1 MGRFF
6 RWLKALFHRQMDTLE
21 DPDLML
27 DEARREMQEGLASN
41 REKAVQAITQKNRLQ
56 SMVDEATKKSILL
69 EQQAGVALKQGNREA
84 ALVIM
89 REKTANEQTLESLK
103 TTLAQA
109 AQTVESVKLAIKHQE
124 EEVRA
129 KTAEAL
135 AMKAQWKQAQIQKSI
150 SIALEGL
157 STENQFESFGRA
169 SERIKEAQSESAA
182 RQELASESVQGKI
195 MQVQSTAMDY
205 TAEEELRKLEEKL
218 GMSSPGTTEMS
229 TEEKVISADEQLQ
242 QLEQKLNQGQSE
254 G

>member
-6 RWLKALFHRQMDTLE
+6 RWLKALFHRQMDNLE

-56 SMVDEATKKSILL
+56 AMIEEATKKSSLL
-69 EQQAGVALKQGNREA
+69 EQQAAMALKQGNRET
-84 ALVIM
+84 ALAIM

-103 TTLAQA
+103 TTLEQA
-109 AQTVESVKLAIKHQE
+109 VQSVESVKLAIKHQE

-150 SIALEGL
+150 SKAFEGL

-169 SERIKEAQSESAA
+169 SERIKEAQSEAAA
-182 RQELASESVQGKI
+182 RQEIATESVQGKI

-205 TAEEELRKLEEKL
+205 AAEDELRKLEEKL
-218 GMSSPGTTEMS
+218 GMSSPGAAKVSATETT
-229 TEEKVISADEQLQ
+229 VSAEEQLKQIEQ
-242 QLEQKLNQGQSE
+242 QLNQGQSE
-254 G
+254 